1 MLLIPAIDL
10 KDGRCVRLL
19 QGEADA
25 QTIYSNDP
33 VEMAI
38 SFEDAGAKRLHLVD
52 LDGAFQGK
60 GANMA
65 IIRSILKNISIP
77 VQLGGGLRN
86 AENIEQ
92 MFELGVSSVIVS
104 TMAVKNSE
112 VLEEIILRY
121 SGKRI
126 FLGVDSRNRKVF
138 IEGWQEGTEIDDV
151 ELALLWKKHGIQR
164 IVFTDIAR
172 DGMLSG
178 PNLEALGDFARR
190 TGLKIVASGGVSS
203 MEDLELLKTLEKDG
217 VDQVISGKA
226 IYEGKLNLKEIFK
239 F

>member
-25 QTIYSNDP
+25 ETIYSNDP

-52 LDGAFQGK
+52 LDGAFRGK

-65 IIRSILKNISIP
+65 SIRSILKNISIP

-126 FLGVDSRNRKVF
+126 FLGVDARNRKVS

-151 ELALLWKKHGIQR
+151 ELALRWKNHGIQR

-203 MEDLELLKTLEKDG
+203 MEDLELLKTLETDG
-217 VDQVISGKA
+217 VDQVICGKA

>member
-52 LDGAFQGK
+52 LDGAFRGK

-65 IIRSILKNISIP
+65 SILSILKNISIP

-104 TMAVKNSE
+104 TMEVKNSE

-126 FLGVDSRNRKVF
+126 FLGVDSRNRKVS
-138 IEGWQEGTEIDDV
+138 IEGWQERTEIDDV
-151 ELALLWKKHGIQR
+151 ELALRWKKHGIQR

-203 MEDLELLKTLEKDG
+203 MEDLELIKTLEKDG